1 MAIKLSV
8 KRNKTVDAPN
18 AYTVT
23 VTSDEPTFGCKLE
36 YEVHTSERG
45 EGLWIDGKQ
54 CEGTTQFHA
63 GKQPREAI
71 RRYFLTQ

>member
-23 VTSDEPTFGCKLE
+23 VTSDEPTFGCKLVDE
-36 YEVHTSERG
+36 IEGKNEIDPGNSETLTDNGDGTATYRKTRTVEVR
-45 EGLWIDGKQ
+45 
-54 CEGTTQFHA
+54 
-63 GKQPREAI
+63 
-71 RRYFLTQ
+71 